1 LAFGVLSRDTLYLVT
16 FIDGAD
22 VLTVEG
28 LDTRNKLSPEQEAFV
43 GTVAFQCGYCTP
55 GFVLMVGRLLD
66 ETPDPDDHQIKHYLS
81 SNLCRF
87 ATYPQVIEPVKL
99 AARKRKTGTP
109 A

>member
-1 LAFGVLSRDTLYLVT
+1 
-16 FIDGAD
+16 
-22 VLTVEG
+22 
-28 LDTRNKLSPEQEAFV
+28 
-43 GTVAFQCGYCTP
+43 
-55 GFVLMVGRLLD
+55 MVGRLLD